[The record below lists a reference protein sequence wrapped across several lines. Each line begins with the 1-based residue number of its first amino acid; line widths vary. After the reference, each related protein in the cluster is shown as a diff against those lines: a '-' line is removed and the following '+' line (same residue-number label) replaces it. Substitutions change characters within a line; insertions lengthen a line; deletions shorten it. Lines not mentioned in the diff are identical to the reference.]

1 MINFTLPHLELY
13 PRLVQVS
20 TVYNKAIATGN
31 TDIIVNS
38 VIVLFVMD
46 LDEWIFASLKACSRK
61 WTAHSSD
68 SDSRSEEE
76 SSSGSEAEAK
86 KGGAIEEMKEE
97 AVLQKAQIES
107 QQEEL
112 MRQKDQLARQN
123 GEIAMLRETF
133 QNLLESHAVASTSP
147 ESSPQPQFATKKSL
161 ITHAAEI
168 KNACSDED
176 AREGETTTTMK
187 EETTSQEGQ
196 LIMSRSEHEEI
207 AMSCEAEQKEEE
219 SHSETV

>member
-1 MINFTLPHLELY
+1 MSHLELY

-46 LDEWIFASLKACSRK
+46 LDEWIFASLKAWNKK

-68 SDSRSEEE
+68 SDSSSEEEE
-76 SSSGSEAEAK
+76 SSSGSEAEAEAE

-97 AVLQKAQIES
+97 ISLQKGQLES

-123 GEIAMLRETF
+123 DEIAMLRETF
-133 QNLLESHAVASTSP
+133 QKMQDSFAVSAGSIAQSPSSESVTKTMHTSLLEGTVL
-147 ESSPQPQFATKKSL
+147 ESD
-161 ITHAAEI
+161 AAE
-168 KNACSDED
+168 KNGLVNDMEGLASESLDCHREEDIRIPSDTE
-176 AREGETTTTMK
+176 
-187 EETTSQEGQ
+187 
-196 LIMSRSEHEEI
+196 
-207 AMSCEAEQKEEE
+207 
-219 SHSETV
+219 